1 MEKVLTIDERKV
13 TFKADGATPLRY
25 RAQFNRDYF
34 ADIISITN
42 SLKDLNTGEADLS
55 KINTTIF
62 SDIIYLL
69 AKTADKE
76 IGDIFDWYG
85 SFDSFPVFEVF
96 GELQELMMANMQQ
109 TVKKAKKK

>member
-1 MEKVLTIDERKV
+1 MEKIILIDGRKV

-25 RAQFNRDYF
+25 RTEFQRDYF
-34 ADIISITN
+34 ADIIKLTN
-42 SLKDLNTGEADLS
+42 ALKDVTTGEIDYQNLD
-55 KINTTIF
+55 TGIF

-76 IGDIFDWYG
+76 IGDIYEFYG

-96 GELQELMMANMQQ
+96 GEVQELLLSNMQ
-109 TVKKAKKK
+109 TIAKKTKKK